1 MFYKSDIFKDMSG
14 TSGAGLSPE
23 DKQKYHF
30 ERIFNDNSSVFS
42 IEKIISELG
51 DIEEIEGAN
60 PTKKIELSEVGTTAS
75 IVTVPPKL
83 PQLFQ
88 FAVNGRGTPITSSA
102 FGSVK
107 FIQSVETEGTTNA
120 VDALLISGTPA
131 EGSVSTIANGS
142 LMLVKVENNEV
153 HPAYHSTEASEVFL
167 NYIPTIER
175 SRCTPELTVNV
186 FTRGVFDGIAD
197 DTGADLAG
205 YIPTPGFNPQENKA
219 SFLESAPNL
228 VALRFLNDYS
238 TVGAT
243 QKDSEGKS
251 LPSMPYNSADG
262 LMTMASTTMHESTS
276 TPQLDSEGEP
286 ARYQPP
292 EGSAEGTEGGFKPNI
307 VKPGYTMQKNGMEMF
322 TMPQSLISKKKGVNI
337 DPFRPFMS
345 IKSVTINTQS
355 AGQGL
360 IAWNTA
366 ELVLEVYDRHRLNDI
381 AFLLDP
387 GKYGFTKFEISA
399 GWRHQDPSSPYGKY
413 LNRLKTKEVYALK
426 SSSYSF
432 NDSGVVTVNLSL
444 AMSGQREMSNTS
456 MFSSSPGGAGIRE
469 LHESLIQDLQ
479 TVRAGTTAINSRR
492 TTGNLLPT
500 SIATQ
505 ADSDSAMILDNN
517 ALQRVKNAR
526 GQGNMSEEEQAEFN
540 TALSS
545 LTSSRFTE
553 YYTMLD
559 TYVGNFLEQCGLS
572 GQKINLDFTRQG
584 DPYTYRW
591 STEDKWLYKGPE
603 NDDFVLMTENIEAVE
618 ADFRS
623 QIDEQRSTIASGNDI
638 TFDKLFI
645 NAIVKR
651 LLLGDTPP
659 ADEIHVFIYQFN
671 RKCPGLANQYIGNF
685 RINNNTV
692 REKLKKSIRETQNLT
707 VATFTSVIR
716 SEMKDKFNT
725 QFSIVTGAQLTEIEG
740 YRTQIDEERDKLR
753 QKTATREEK
762 TTRQSKATSEATRAA
777 LQTEITALD
786 TAITAL
792 ESKIAD
798 LQDKIDDLVEA
809 GETSQQRTLS
819 TSKVEM
825 PDLKILVQSKRSQD
839 GKNIL
844 RMHVYDGKSK
854 PNELQTF
861 LSNLNNGFSIDARD
875 LNLRRGDTGEEV
887 ITNRDS
893 RTALIEK
900 LKEKGILISRD
911 SIDEYG
917 VPSQKYVVN
926 TQSHKLKHT
935 IKDSMPSITYGVDG
949 TAINK
954 ISMNMLSDDNIQAHF
969 LLQTQNENTPNTN
982 NSQTPGSQEDAQ
994 KIMPANLSIDLM
1006 GCPLLR
1012 YGQEYFVDFDTN
1024 TDLDNVYAMTK
1035 ITHKISP
1042 GDFKTT
1048 AQLKPTFKG
1057 SVSFTGLIS
1066 DVRFLN
1072 SPTSEEAPASTT
1084 TNPTT
1089 AAAE

>member
-1 MFYKSDIFKDMSG
+1 MFYDSNIFDNMSG
-14 TSGAGLSPE
+14 KSGAGLSPE

-42 IEKIISELG
+42 IEKIIAELG
-51 DIEEIEGAN
+51 DIEEIEGVN
-60 PTKKIELSEVGTTAS
+60 PTSKIELSEVGTTAS
-75 IVTVPPKL
+75 IVTVPPTI

-88 FAVNGRGTPITSSA
+88 FAVNGITTPIKSSA

-107 FIQSVETEGTTNA
+107 FIPTVVTEGTTNA
-120 VDALLISGTPA
+120 VDTLLISGTPA
-131 EGSVSTIANGS
+131 EGNVNTIANSS

-186 FTRGVFDGIAD
+186 FTRGVFDGVGGWNGSLGSNNDNLDELQNIK
-197 DTGADLAG
+197 TNL
-205 YIPTPGFNPQENKA
+205 
-219 SFLESAPNL
+219 LETAPNL

-262 LMTMASTTMHESTS
+262 LMTMASTTMHGGSS

-292 EGSAEGTEGGFKPNI
+292 EGSAEGTEGGLKPNI

-426 SSSYSF
+426 SSSYRF

-500 SIATQ
+500 SIVTQ

-526 GQGNMSEEEQAEFN
+526 GQGNMSEDDRAEFSA
-540 TALSS
+540 ALNS

-572 GQKINLDFTRQG
+572 GQKINLDFTRPG
-584 DPYTYRW
+584 DEYTYRW
-591 STEDKWLYKGPE
+591 STEDTWLYKGPE
-603 NDDFVLMTENIEAVE
+603 NDDFVPMTGGIDIVE
-618 ADFRS
+618 AEFRS
-623 QIDEQRSTIASGNDI
+623 QIDEQRSSIESGDDI

-716 SEMKDKFNT
+716 SEMKDKLNT

-753 QKTATREEK
+753 QQTATREDR
-762 TTRQSKATSEATRAA
+762 TTRQSQATSETTRAA
-777 LQTEITALD
+777 LQTEIDALD
-786 TAITAL
+786 TVITAL
-792 ESKIAD
+792 ENKIAD

-819 TSKVEM
+819 TSKIEM

-875 LNLRRGDTGEEV
+875 LNLRRGETGEEV

-893 RTALIEK
+893 RTALIEN
-900 LKEKGILISRD
+900 LKSKGVLISRD
-911 SIDEYG
+911 TIDEYG
-917 VPSQKYVVN
+917 VPSQRYVVN

-935 IKDSMPSITYGVDG
+935 IKDSMPSITYGVAG

-994 KIMPANLSIDLM
+994 KIMPANISIDLM
-1006 GCPLLR
+1006 GCPLLK

-1035 ITHKISP
+1035 ITHNISP
-1042 GDFKTT
+1042 GVFKTT

-1066 DVRFLN
+1066 DAQFLN
-1072 SPTSEEAPASTT
+1072 QPTGEEAPADTSTT
-1084 TNPTT
+1084 PTT

>member
-1 MFYKSDIFKDMSG
+1 
-14 TSGAGLSPE
+14 
-23 DKQKYHF
+23 
-30 ERIFNDNSSVFS
+30 
-42 IEKIISELG
+42 
-51 DIEEIEGAN
+51 
-60 PTKKIELSEVGTTAS
+60 
-75 IVTVPPKL
+75 
-83 PQLFQ
+83 
-88 FAVNGRGTPITSSA
+88 
-102 FGSVK
+102 
-107 FIQSVETEGTTNA
+107 
-120 VDALLISGTPA
+120 
-131 EGSVSTIANGS
+131 
-142 LMLVKVENNEV
+142 
-153 HPAYHSTEASEVFL
+153 
-167 NYIPTIER
+167 
-175 SRCTPELTVNV
+175 
-186 FTRGVFDGIAD
+186 
-197 DTGADLAG
+197 
-205 YIPTPGFNPQENKA
+205 
-219 SFLESAPNL
+219 
-228 VALRFLNDYS
+228 
-238 TVGAT
+238 
-243 QKDSEGKS
+243 
-251 LPSMPYNSADG
+251 
-262 LMTMASTTMHESTS
+262 
-276 TPQLDSEGEP
+276 
-286 ARYQPP
+286 
-292 EGSAEGTEGGFKPNI
+292 
-307 VKPGYTMQKNGMEMF
+307 
-322 TMPQSLISKKKGVNI
+322 
-337 DPFRPFMS
+337 
-345 IKSVTINTQS
+345 
-355 AGQGL
+355 
-360 IAWNTA
+360 
-366 ELVLEVYDRHRLNDI
+366 
-381 AFLLDP
+381 
-387 GKYGFTKFEISA
+387 
-399 GWRHQDPSSPYGKY
+399 
-413 LNRLKTKEVYALK
+413 
-426 SSSYSF
+426 
-432 NDSGVVTVNLSL
+432 
-444 AMSGQREMSNTS
+444 
-456 MFSSSPGGAGIRE
+456 
-469 LHESLIQDLQ
+469 
-479 TVRAGTTAINSRR
+479 
-492 TTGNLLPT
+492 
-500 SIATQ
+500 
-505 ADSDSAMILDNN
+505 MILDNN
-517 ALQRVKNAR
+517 ALQRVKNVR
-526 GQGNMSEEEQAEFN
+526 GQGGMSEEEQAEFN

-572 GQKINLDFTRQG
+572 GQKINLDFTRAG
-584 DPYTYRW
+584 DEYTYRW
-591 STEDKWLYKGPE
+591 TVDDTWKYKGPE
-603 NDDFVLMTENIEAVE
+603 NDDFVPMTGGIDTVE
-618 ADFRS
+618 AEFRS
-623 QIDEQRSTIASGNDI
+623 RIDEQRSTITSGNVI

-685 RINNNTV
+685 QINNNTV

-725 QFSIVTGAQLTEIEG
+725 QFKIILEGQLTEIEG
-740 YRTQIDEERDKLR
+740 YRTQIDQERDTLR
-753 QKTATREEK
+753 QKTATREDK
-762 TTRQSKATSEATRAA
+762 TTRQSQAASETTRASLQGEIDA
-777 LQTEITALD
+777 LTTEIA
-786 TAITAL
+786 AL

-798 LQDKIDDLVEA
+798 LQDKIDDLVED
-809 GETSQQRTLS
+809 GETEQQRTVG

-875 LNLRRGDTGEEV
+875 LNLRSGDSEEEV
-887 ITNRDS
+887 ITNRDA

-900 LKEKGILISRD
+900 LKEKGVLISRD
-911 SIDEYG
+911 TIDEYG
-917 VPSQKYVVN
+917 VTSQKYVVN

-935 IKDSMPSITYGVDG
+935 IKDSMPSITYGLDG

-1042 GDFKTT
+1042 GVFKTT

-1072 SPTSEEAPASTT
+1072 SPTGEETPAATATT
-1084 TNPTT
+1084 PAT